1 MSKFPPSAEEANE
14 TIRLYAAGEHSD
26 KPGHVITGLHVR
38 EVKPGSVYAIMNT
51 ATGKVLKYH
60 KYRTVQDIRTS
71 KGKVTQKAYLV

>member
-1 MSKFPPSAEEANE
+1 
-14 TIRLYAAGEHSD
+14 
-26 KPGHVITGLHVR
+26 
-38 EVKPGSVYAIMNT
+38 MNT